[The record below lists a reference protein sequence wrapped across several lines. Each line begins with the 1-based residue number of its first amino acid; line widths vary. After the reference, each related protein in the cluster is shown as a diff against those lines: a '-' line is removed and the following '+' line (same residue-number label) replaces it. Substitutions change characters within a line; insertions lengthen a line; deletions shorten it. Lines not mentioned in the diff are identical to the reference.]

1 MSRKQVEGNMSG
13 DGQVVLVTDD
23 EEDIRLICGMN
34 LEVEGF
40 TVAEA
45 PDGEVAL
52 RLAREGCDLI
62 LLDLMM
68 PVKDGWETLEALK
81 SDEQLASIPVIV
93 LTGKVQAADQLRAYR
108 EGAVGF
114 VTKPFRPSELAETVQ
129 GILGSSPDE
138 LEEGRRETIARLE
151 ELAGE

>member
-1 MSRKQVEGNMSG
+1 MRR

-34 LEVEGF
+34 LEIEGF
-40 TVAEA
+40 AVAEA

-81 SDEQLASIPVIV
+81 ADEKLASIPVIV
-93 LTGKVQAADQLRAYR
+93 LTGKVEAADQLRAYR
-108 EGAVGF
+108 AGAVDY
-114 VTKPFRPSELAETVQ
+114 VTKPFRPGELARAVEGVLEST
-129 GILGSSPDE
+129 PDE
-138 LEEGRRETIARLE
+138 LEERRRDTISKLEKTARR
-151 ELAGE
+151 

>member
-1 MSRKQVEGNMSG
+1 MSG

-34 LEVEGF
+34 LEIEGF

-129 GILGSSPDE
+129 GILRSSPDE
-138 LEEGRRETIARLE
+138 LEEERQEAIVRLE
-151 ELAGE
+151 ELAGG